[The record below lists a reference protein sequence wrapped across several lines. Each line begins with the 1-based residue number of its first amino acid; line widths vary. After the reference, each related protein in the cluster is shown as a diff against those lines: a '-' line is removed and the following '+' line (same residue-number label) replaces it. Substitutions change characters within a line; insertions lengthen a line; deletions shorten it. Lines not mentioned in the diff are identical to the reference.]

1 MKIAILMTNTDESDF
16 AQRHPKDGEKF
27 ADFIQLVRPEW
38 ETVVFSVKDGNFP
51 SDITEFDGFMITGSP
66 ASVGDSADWINRLL
80 SLIQDIHVNKIP
92 MFGVCFGH
100 QAIAVALG
108 GTLLRNPQGWGHG
121 VLRTWAVAPFPWGDQ
136 MGEIDLYASHIE
148 QVSQLPNGARRIA
161 SSEGCENAG
170 FILGDHILTI
180 QHHPEMTHDFISALV
195 DELEDYVGIDV
206 TKHARTELSTR
217 RADREQFAQWVA
229 QFIEHGASKRS
240 S

>member
-27 ADFIQLVRPEW
+27 TDFIQLVRPEW

-80 SLIQDIHVNKIP
+80 SLIQEIHVNKIP
-92 MFGVCFGH
+92 MFGRALVIRRLLLLWAEPCREIRKDGVTVFCAPGALNH
-100 QAIAVALG
+100 FHGGIKWGKLIFTPRILNKFAIA
-108 GTLLRNPQGWGHG
+108 HG
-121 VLRTWAVAPFPWGDQ
+121 AC
-136 MGEIDLYASHIE
+136 
-148 QVSQLPNGARRIA
+148 RIA

-170 FILGDHILTI
+170 FILGDHIFTI

-195 DELEDYVGIDV
+195 DELEDYVGYDV

-229 QFIEHGASKRS
+229 QFIEHGASKRPS
-240 S
+240 

>member
-1 MKIAILMTNTDESDF
+1 
-16 AQRHPKDGEKF
+16 
-27 ADFIQLVRPEW
+27 
-38 ETVVFSVKDGNFP
+38 
-51 SDITEFDGFMITGSP
+51 
-66 ASVGDSADWINRLL
+66 L
-80 SLIQDIHVNKIP
+80 SLIQEIHVRKVP
-92 MFGVCFGH
+92 MFGACFGH

-108 GTLLRNPQGWGHG
+108 GTLSRNPQGWGHG
-121 VLRTWAVAPFPWGDQ
+121 VLRIWGMEPFPWGDQ

-148 QVSQLPNGARRIA
+148 QVSQLPSGACRIA

-170 FILGDHILTI
+170 FILGDHIFTI

-195 DELEDYVGIDV
+195 DELEDYVGYDV
-206 TKHARTELSTR
+206 TKHAKTELSTR